1 MSRLTLAILVTG
13 VLSVGH
19 VAAEDG
25 RDVTGSVGVVF
36 GFKDLR
42 SGWDPLS
49 DQWGGGLL
57 LTIGQERW
65 PVLIA
70 LDYLSFDDEETRTLG
85 FPLFP
90 PFCCFEFE
98 TVAKSE
104 TEEWDLGVRRGWR
117 KQKAFRPYLGG
128 GVAFIEGKI
137 KIDEPRFR
145 ADDSTTGY
153 WLEAGFRAGRHR
165 YIEWGL
171 DLRYSEGSI
180 DLGSESV
187 EAGGKYALFFVGGR
201 W

>member
-13 VLSVGH
+13 ALSVSH
-19 VAAEDG
+19 VAAEGDQ
-25 RDVTGSVGVVF
+25 DLTGSIGVVF
-36 GFKDLR
+36 GFKDLGP
-42 SGWDPLS
+42 GWEPLS
-49 DQWGGGLL
+49 DQWGVGVL

-70 LDYLSFDDEETRTLG
+70 LDYLSFDEEDTRTSG
-85 FPLFP
+85 SPWFP

-104 TEEWDLGVRRGWR
+104 TKEWDLGVRRGWR
-117 KQKAFRPYLGG
+117 KQKGFRPYLGG
-128 GVAFIEGKI
+128 GVAFIRGKI
-137 KIDEPRFR
+137 KIDEPRFQ

-165 YIEWGL
+165 YVEWGL

-180 DLGSESV
+180 DLVARSA
-187 EAGGKYALFFVGGR
+187 EAGGKYALIYGGGR